1 MLARDRQV
9 ETLVEKLGEFC
20 THESETIDKV
30 VRSTTSSPPAAE
42 MIQAI
47 QSAADSPLNAS
58 LWCGATARAY
68 VAATTLD
75 ALRNA
80 CQKDSLAGTLFL
92 LLVEDKRV
100 L

>member
-9 ETLVEKLGEFC
+9 EKLVENLGVFC
-20 THESETIDKV
+20 THENETLAHFA
-30 VRSTTSSPPAAE
+30 RLSWEPPDAE
-42 MIQAI
+42 MIEAI
-47 QSAADSPLNAS
+47 QSAARSPLNAS

-80 CQKDSLAGTLFL
+80 CQNDSRTGTLL
-92 LLVEDKRV
+92 MGEANKKK
-100 L
+100 